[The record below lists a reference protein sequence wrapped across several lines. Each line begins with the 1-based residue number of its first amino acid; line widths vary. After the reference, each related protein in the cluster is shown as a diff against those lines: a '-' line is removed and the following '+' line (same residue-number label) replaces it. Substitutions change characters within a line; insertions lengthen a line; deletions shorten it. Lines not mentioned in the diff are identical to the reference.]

1 MTVPAFL
8 TERAELARLDAH
20 FVRVLRD
27 LHAHPPPRLGRAARR
42 ARAAHLERL
51 DAYRRR
57 AEFPKNRR
65 FPGRMLPH
73 FIDEGGIRC
82 AMAHLMDATGAATR
96 DFVQHVARSANYARI
111 RDLAGVPELVAWLDA
126 NGLTVEEAARI
137 QPTYCGTPANAC
149 VCATAIYNGMLKGT
163 PSTLADGGTGL
174 SVSAIFGP
182 VKNVSVNDV
191 VPLLG
196 AGGLGPT
203 DTVYA
208 LWIPSTGPA
217 TVRFVASAGST
228 TVPIPLSACSAS
240 EISSV
245 PGPLPVPTLDQAM
258 SAATL
263 AACEQVLAQYDA
275 KWGQIQG
282 GPECFGS
289 GGTGGSAGGTGAG
302 GNGTGGTGG
311 ATAGAGGSS
320 AGTGGSS
327 SSSGGSGGAREDSS
341 DGCSCSVLGHTEA
354 GAEAAIAI
362 TAAAILLHGARRRA
376 RWSARASRAA

>member
-20 FVRVLRD
+20 FVRVLRE

-73 FIDEGGIRC
+73 FIDEGGVRC

-111 RDLAGVPELVAWLDA
+111 RDLACVPELVAWLDA
-126 NGLTVEEAARI
+126 NGLTLEEAARI

-149 VCATAIYNGMLKGT
+149 VCATAIYNGVLKGT
-163 PSTLADGGTGL
+163 PSALADGGAGL

-208 LWIPSTGPA
+208 RWIPGTGPA
-217 TVRFVASAGST
+217 TVQFVASAGATS
-228 TVPIPLSACSAS
+228 VPIPLSACSAS
-240 EISSV
+240 QISSV
-245 PGPLPVPTLDQAM
+245 PGPLPVQTLDQAM

-263 AACEQVLAQYDA
+263 AACEQVLAEYDA

-282 GPECFGS
+282 GPGCFGS
-289 GGTGGSAGGTGAG
+289 GGAGGGGGAG
-302 GNGTGGTGG
+302 MGGTAAGAGGG
-311 ATAGAGGSS
+311 ATAGSGGSS
-320 AGTGGSS
+320 AGSTG
-327 SSSGGSGGAREDSS
+327 ATNLPREPSEDA
-341 DGCSCSVLGHTEA
+341 CSCRILGHTEA
-354 GAEAAIAI
+354 GAEAAMAI
-362 TAAAILLHGARRRA
+362 TAAAILVHGARRRA
-376 RWSARASRAA
+376 RRG